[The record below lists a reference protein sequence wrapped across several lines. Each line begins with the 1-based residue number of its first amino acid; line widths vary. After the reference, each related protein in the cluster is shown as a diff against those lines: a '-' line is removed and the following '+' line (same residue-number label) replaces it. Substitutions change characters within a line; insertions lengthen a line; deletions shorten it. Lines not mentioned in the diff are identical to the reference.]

1 MIEPY
6 VRELSAALAAV
17 GIRGRLRQR
26 ILLETEDH
34 LRSDPEGVARF
45 GSAVI
50 VAQRFADELS
60 TAKTRAAAYAAFA
73 ALATAGAGVTA
84 ALVLANKAN
93 DLFVGDGIELAVA
106 LAAAWFIVLAPQL
119 AFVAGSLAL
128 VRALRR
134 RDADVVPANEVHLLR
149 RRTLIAVG
157 SGWVTILALAVYAAL
172 KGGPEPVWWTPVV
185 LGVCGAAALALAWA
199 TARLLV
205 AARLRPV
212 AQGPAGDA
220 LEDLEAVL
228 RFVPVLGRLRLS
240 RHPLLVCVVFA
251 GTALLAVFLPDAL
264 AGRPIW
270 GAMNVIFEAVAL
282 SAGMW
287 LFGDSLGLRPDRRT
301 RDDARCQPD

>member
-1 MIEPY
+1 VIEQY

-26 ILLETEDH
+26 ILLETEDY

-50 VAQRFADELS
+50 VANRFADELS

-128 VRALRR
+128 VRAIRR

-172 KGGPEPVWWTPVV
+172 KGGPEPVV

-212 AQGPAGDA
+212 AQGLAGDA

-240 RHPLLVCVVFA
+240 SHPLLVCVVFA

-270 GAMNVIFEAVAL
+270 GAMNVIFEAVAF